1 MAYGLN
7 AGLDFSKTMGSTNII
22 RYRVVRL
29 TSGNVI
35 IHTTGPSTAGVAAT
49 TRRAYGVVQDG
60 PRSFPSTQGKYEL
73 PVRAIGWSKVQ
84 ASTKAIKAGALLTHS
99 SGAVGTTT
107 YLGGCV
113 KASTAA
119 TQDVIGFAL
128 TSQAAT
134 ATPGLIAAFLHAV
147 R

>member
-1 MAYGLN
+1 MAFGLN
-7 AGLDFSKTMGSTNII
+7 VGLDFPAVMGSTSII
-22 RYRVVRL
+22 RFRVVRF
-29 TSGNVI
+29 TSGGVI

-73 PVRAIGWSKVQ
+73 PVRYLGWTRVQ
-84 ASTKAIKAGALLTHS
+84 ASTKAIKRGALLTHS
-99 SGAVGTTT
+99 SGAIGTTT

-113 KASTAA
+113 KASTAN
-119 TQDVIGFAL
+119 TQDVLGWAY

-134 ATPGLIAAFLHAV
+134 ATPGLIAMILAPI